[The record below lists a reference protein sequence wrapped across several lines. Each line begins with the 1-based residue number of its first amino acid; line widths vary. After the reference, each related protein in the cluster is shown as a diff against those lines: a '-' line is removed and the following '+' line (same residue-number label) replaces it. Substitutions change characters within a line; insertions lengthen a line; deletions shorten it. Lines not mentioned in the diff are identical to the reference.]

1 MGLYRAGAALR
12 YFLFSRHSRGH
23 GIHSPFVFRLVNN
36 VFRNPIPSSINEK
49 IGFVRQKMSANNTI
63 IRVRDL
69 GTGSF
74 GSRGKERK
82 IREIYRRSSIVPRY
96 GKILY
101 NIALMHAGNDIL
113 ELGTS
118 LGISTFYLAHASP
131 GSRIVS
137 MEGCPAL
144 ANIAEKNLSEGR
156 TGNVRFMVGDFDDS
170 LAKIDL
176 PGFSPSLVFV
186 DGNHRKD
193 PVLRY
198 FRKIKEL
205 IMPESVVIFDDIN
218 YSKEMQ
224 SAWHEIKSDPEVSES
239 IDIFQMGLVFFRK
252 GMAKQNYCIRY

>member
-1 MGLYRAGAALR
+1 MGLYRAAAALR
-12 YFLFSRHSRGH
+12 YFIFSRHSRGH
-23 GIHSPFVFRLVNN
+23 GIHSPFVFRIINN
-36 VFRNPIPSSINEK
+36 VFRKPIPSGLNEK
-49 IGFVRQKMSANNTI
+49 TGVARQKMSANKTI

-69 GTGSF
+69 GTGS
-74 GSRGKERK
+74 SDRRGKERK
-82 IREIYRRSSIVPRY
+82 ISDIYRRSSIVPRY

-101 NIALMHAGNDIL
+101 NIALMHRGSDML

-118 LGISTFYLAHASP
+118 LGISTLCLASASP
-131 GSRIVS
+131 GSRIVT

-144 ANIAEKNLSEGR
+144 ANIAEKNLSEGT
-156 TGNVRFMVGDFDDS
+156 TGNIRFMVGDFDDS

-224 SAWHEIKSDPEVSES
+224 SAWHEIKSDPEVSVS

-252 GMAKQNYCIRY
+252 RMAKQSYCIRY

>member
-1 MGLYRAGAALR
+1 
-12 YFLFSRHSRGH
+12 
-23 GIHSPFVFRLVNN
+23 
-36 VFRNPIPSSINEK
+36 
-49 IGFVRQKMSANNTI
+49 MSANKTI

-69 GTGSF
+69 GTGS
-74 GSRGKERK
+74 SDRRRKERK
-82 IREIYRRSSIVPRY
+82 ISDIYSRSSIVPLY
-96 GKILY
+96 GKVLY
-101 NIALMHAGNDIL
+101 NIALMHPGSDML

-118 LGISTFYLAHASP
+118 VGISTLYLASASP

-137 MEGCPAL
+137 MEGCPVL
-144 ANIAEKNLSEGR
+144 ANIAEKNLSEGT
-156 TGNVRFMVGDFDDS
+156 TGNVRLMVGDFDAS

-205 IMPESVVIFDDIN
+205 ILPESVVIFDDIN

-224 SAWHEIKSDPEVSES
+224 SAWHEIKSDPEVSVS

-252 GMAKQNYCIRY
+252 GMAKQSYCIRY